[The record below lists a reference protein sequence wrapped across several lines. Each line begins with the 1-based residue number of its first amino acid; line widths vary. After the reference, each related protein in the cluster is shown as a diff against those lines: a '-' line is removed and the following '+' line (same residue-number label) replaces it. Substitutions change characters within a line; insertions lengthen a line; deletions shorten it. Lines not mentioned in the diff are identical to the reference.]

1 MDVDPGLVEHL
12 GLVGILFRQRLQ
24 KALAAAIEYLLQQQG
39 VIALEIIRQQGQ
51 PLADAGG
58 DHRQRP
64 DVVAGHLEP
73 VFCRFRLLPFL
84 GGRDHIVQIVV
95 AAGELGGKGQLLW
108 PRNAMDRPIV
118 LPAGCAGRR
127 FATVLQGGVPPGSLH
142 QLVEPI
148 DVATRCGHAGFEQIA
163 LARLDPL
170 IAIEA
175 EHHGALPRA
184 QLGAV
189 LAPLT
194 AGLQLA
200 AAALA
205 DVDLERFRTVVGEI
219 DIGIGQC
226 QLRELAD
233 QQQGGI
239 TEGFLHHRILL
250 VAGQWK
256 VTVMANA
263 EVSLFTFWLQVNE
276 LVLFGA
282 LWRCKASE
290 AARLKRE
297 GRAREG
303 ARVRRLHFRS

>member
-1 MDVDPGLVEHL
+1 M
-12 GLVGILFRQRLQ
+12 
-24 KALAAAIEYLLQQQG
+24 
-39 VIALEIIRQQGQ
+39 
-51 PLADAGG
+51 
-58 DHRQRP
+58 
-64 DVVAGHLEP
+64 
-73 VFCRFRLLPFL
+73 
-84 GGRDHIVQIVV
+84 
-95 AAGELGGKGQLLW
+95 
-108 PRNAMDRPIV
+108 
-118 LPAGCAGRR
+118 
-127 FATVLQGGVPPGSLH
+127 
-142 QLVEPI
+142 
-148 DVATRCGHAGFEQIA
+148 
-163 LARLDPL
+163 
-170 IAIEA
+170 
-175 EHHGALPRA
+175 
-184 QLGAV
+184 
-189 LAPLT
+189 LAPLS

-303 ARVRRLHFRS
+303 ARVRRLQELAVGQRVGEERQMGEVEGEVDQDGHGESPTELECQAVAAACQGRKQRQQRATGQVDGSEQ

>member
-1 MDVDPGLVEHL
+1 M
-12 GLVGILFRQRLQ
+12 
-24 KALAAAIEYLLQQQG
+24 QQQC
-39 VIALEIIRQQGQ
+39 VIALEMLWQQSQ
-51 PLADAGG
+51 PLTDAGG

-95 AAGELGGKGQLLW
+95 AAGELSGKGQLLW
-108 PRNAMDRPIV
+108 SGNAMDLPIV

-127 FATVLQGGVPPGSLH
+127 LATVLQGGVPPGSLH

-163 LARLDPL
+163 LARFYPL

-205 DVDLERFRTVVGEI
+205 DVDLERFRTVVGEV

-226 QLRELAD
+226 KLRELAD

-282 LWRCKASE
+282 LLWCKASE

-297 GRAREG
+297 GGAREG
-303 ARVRRLHFRS
+303 ARVRRLQELAVGQRVGKQRQMGEVEGEVYCDGDAETAA